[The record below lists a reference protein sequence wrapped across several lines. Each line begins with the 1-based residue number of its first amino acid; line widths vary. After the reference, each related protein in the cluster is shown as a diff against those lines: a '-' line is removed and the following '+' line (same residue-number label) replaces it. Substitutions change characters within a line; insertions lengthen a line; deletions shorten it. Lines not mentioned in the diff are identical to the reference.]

1 MFYNMQKKSMKK
13 HKKFIFIIPV
23 VLFTVYMCLP
33 YYARKALI
41 YWFPTINDLSIFE
54 HHTVHAPDSCWE
66 WKISEKYNRI
76 RLSEAD
82 SIYLDK
88 MKTVSFLVIKNDSIV
103 YESYR
108 GGWNDSI
115 TSNLF
120 SATKSIV
127 GLLVGIA
134 IDEGKIRSVDDKVVE
149 YIPEYNK
156 GKQKDITIRNLLTMS
171 AGMDW
176 DEAYASLFSVTTHGY
191 YGNDLYNLIM
201 NLDIVDTPGVQYS
214 YRSGETQ
221 LLSFVLEA
229 ATGTTISKYAEEKL
243 WQPMMAGQ
251 DAYWLLDRKN
261 GDEKSFC
268 CFHTTAR
275 DAARFGR
282 LLLNKG
288 NWNGRQLVSKDYIT
302 EAITPASYLKDQWGK
317 EPLSYY
323 GFQTWI
329 MKHNG
334 ENCPYFRG
342 MLGQY
347 IIAIPSKNA
356 IVVRL
361 GHKRSKE
368 YVKELTTDIIRY
380 MEIADRILNN

>member
-1 MFYNMQKKSMKK
+1 MKTGKKIL
-13 HKKFIFIIPV
+13 FVLPVAIII
-23 VLFTVYMCLP
+23 VYLCLP
-33 YYARKALI
+33 FYAKKALI
-41 YWFPTINDLSIFE
+41 YWFPVIDDLEIFE
-54 HHTVHAPDSCWE
+54 HATVHAPDSCWE
-66 WKISEKYNRI
+66 WTVSDKYNSFQ
-76 RLSEAD
+76 LSKED
-82 SIYLDK
+82 SAYIDD
-88 MKTVSFLVIKNDSIV
+88 MKTVSFLVIKNDSIL
-103 YESYR
+103 YETYR
-108 GGWNDSI
+108 GGWNDTL

-134 IDEGKIRSVDDKVVE
+134 IDERKIGSVDDKVVK
-149 YIPEYNK
+149 YIPEYNR
-156 GKQKDITIRNLLTMS
+156 GRQKDITIRNLLTMS

-191 YGNDLYNLIM
+191 YGNDLYELIM
-201 NLDIVDTPGVQYS
+201 SLDIVDTPGVQYS

-229 ATGTTISKYAEEKL
+229 ATGETISRYAEKRL

-251 DAYWLLDRKN
+251 DAFWLLDKKN

-282 LLLNKG
+282 LILNKG
-288 NWNGRQLVSKDYIT
+288 NWNGKQLVSKEYME
-302 EAITPASYLKDQWGK
+302 EAMTPASYLKDQWGK
-317 EPLSYY
+317 DPLSYY

-329 MKHNG
+329 MDYKG
-334 ENCPYFRG
+334 ERCPYFRG

-361 GHKRSKE
+361 GHKRSRE

-380 MEIADRILNN
+380 MEIAEKILQN

>member
-1 MFYNMQKKSMKK
+1 MKTWKK
-13 HKKFIFIIPV
+13 ILIAIPAAVII
-23 VLFTVYMCLP
+23 VYICLP
-33 YYARKALI
+33 FYAKKALI
-41 YWFPTINDLSIFE
+41 YWFPTIDDLNIFE
-54 HHTVHAPDSCWE
+54 HATVHASDSCWE
-66 WKISEKYNRI
+66 WAVSEKYNSY
-76 RLSEAD
+76 RLSKED
-82 SIYLDK
+82 SAYIDD
-88 MKTVSFLVIKNDSIV
+88 MKTVSFLVIRNDSIL
-103 YESYR
+103 YETYR
-108 GGWNDSI
+108 GGWNDTL

-134 IDEGKIRSVDDKVVE
+134 IDEGKIGSVDDKVMK
-149 YIPEYNK
+149 YIPEYNR
-156 GKQKDITIRNLLTMS
+156 GRQKDITIRNLLTMS

-191 YGNDLYNLIM
+191 YGNDLYKLIM
-201 NLDIVDTPGVQYS
+201 GLDIVDTPGVQYS

-229 ATGTTISKYAEEKL
+229 ATGETISEYAEKKL
-243 WQPMMAGQ
+243 WRPMMAGQ
-251 DAYWLLDRKN
+251 DAFWLLDKKD

-282 LLLNKG
+282 LMLNMG
-288 NWNGRQLVSKDYIT
+288 NWNGRQLVSKEYME
-302 EAITPASYLKDQWGK
+302 EALTPASYLKDQWGK
-317 EPLSYY
+317 DPLTYY
-323 GFQTWI
+323 GYQTWI
-329 MKHNG
+329 MNYRG
-334 ENCPYFRG
+334 ERCPYFRG

-361 GHKRSKE
+361 GHKRSRE

-380 MEIADRILNN
+380 MEIAEKILQ

>member
-1 MFYNMQKKSMKK
+1 MKTEKK
-13 HKKFIFIIPV
+13 ILIAIPV
-23 VLFTVYMCLP
+23 AIIIAYLCLP
-33 YYARKALI
+33 FYAKKALI
-41 YWFPTINDLSIFE
+41 HWFPTIDDLGIFE
-54 HHTVHAPDSCWE
+54 HATVHAPDSCWE
-66 WKISEKYNRI
+66 WTVSDKYNSF
-76 RLSEAD
+76 RLSKED
-82 SIYLDK
+82 SAYIDD
-88 MKTVSFLVIKNDSIV
+88 MKTASFLVIRNDSIL
-103 YESYR
+103 YETYR
-108 GGWNDSI
+108 GGWNDTL

-134 IDEGKIRSVDDKVVE
+134 IDEGKIGSVDDKVVK
-149 YIPEYNK
+149 YIPEYNR
-156 GKQKDITIRNLLTMS
+156 GRQKDITIRNLLTMS

-201 NLDIVDTPGVQYS
+201 SLDIVDTPGVQYS

-221 LLSFVLEA
+221 LLSFVVEA
-229 ATGTTISKYAEEKL
+229 ATGETISRYAEKRL

-251 DAYWLLDRKN
+251 DAFWLLDKKD

-282 LLLNKG
+282 LMLNKG
-288 NWNGRQLVSKDYIT
+288 NWNGKQLVSKEYIE
-302 EAITPASYLKDQWGK
+302 EAMTPASYLKDQWGK
-317 EPLSYY
+317 DPLSYY

-329 MKHNG
+329 MDYKG
-334 ENCPYFRG
+334 EKCPYFRG

-368 YVKELTTDIIRY
+368 YIRELTTDITRY
-380 MEIADRILNN
+380 MEIAEKILQ

>member
-1 MFYNMQKKSMKK
+1 MKK

-41 YWFPTINDLSIFE
+41 YWLPTINDLSIFE
-54 HHTVHAPDSCWE
+54 HNTVNAPDSCWE
-66 WKISEKYNRI
+66 WKISENYNRI
-76 RLSEAD
+76 RLPEAD
-82 SIYLDK
+82 SIYLDE

-134 IDEGKIRSVDDKVVE
+134 IDEGKIRNVDDKVVE

-288 NWNGRQLVSKDYIT
+288 NWNGRQLVSEDYIT

-368 YVKELTTDIIRY
+368 YVKELTNDIIRY

>member
-1 MFYNMQKKSMKK
+1 MKTGKK
-13 HKKFIFIIPV
+13 ILIAIPV
-23 VLFTVYMCLP
+23 AIIIAYLCLP
-33 YYARKALI
+33 FYAKKALI
-41 YWFPTINDLSIFE
+41 HWFPTIDDLGIFE
-54 HHTVHAPDSCWE
+54 HATVHAPDSCRE
-66 WKISEKYNRI
+66 WAVSDKYNSF
-76 RLSEAD
+76 RLSKED
-82 SIYLDK
+82 SAYIDD
-88 MKTVSFLVIKNDSIV
+88 MKTVSFLVIRNDSIL
-103 YESYR
+103 YETYR
-108 GGWNDSI
+108 GEWNDTL

-134 IDEGKIRSVDDKVVE
+134 IDEGKIGSVDDKVVK
-149 YIPEYNK
+149 YIPEYNR

-201 NLDIVDTPGVQYS
+201 SLDIVDTPGVQYS

-221 LLSFVLEA
+221 LLSFVVEA
-229 ATGTTISKYAEEKL
+229 ATGETISRYAEKRL

-251 DAYWLLDRKN
+251 DAFWLLDKKG

-282 LLLNKG
+282 LMLNKG
-288 NWNGRQLVSKDYIT
+288 NWNGRQLVSKEYI
-302 EAITPASYLKDQWGK
+302 EESMTPASYLKDQWGK
-317 EPLSYY
+317 DPLSYY
-323 GFQTWI
+323 GYQTWI
-329 MKHNG
+329 MDYKG
-334 ENCPYFRG
+334 EKCPYFRG

-380 MEIADRILNN
+380 METAEKILQQ

>member
-1 MFYNMQKKSMKK
+1 MKTGKKVL
-13 HKKFIFIIPV
+13 IAIPV
-23 VLFTVYMCLP
+23 VIIIAYLCLP
-33 YYARKALI
+33 FYAKKALI
-41 YWFPTINDLSIFE
+41 HRFPTIDDLDIFE
-54 HHTVHAPDSCWE
+54 HATVHAPDSCRE
-66 WKISEKYNRI
+66 WAVSDKYNSF
-76 RLSEAD
+76 RLSKED
-82 SIYLDK
+82 SAYIDD
-88 MKTVSFLVIKNDSIV
+88 MKTASFLVIRNDSIL
-103 YESYR
+103 YETYR
-108 GGWNDSI
+108 GGWNDTL

-134 IDEGKIRSVDDKVVE
+134 IDEGKIGSVDDKVVK
-149 YIPEYNK
+149 YIPEYNR

-201 NLDIVDTPGVQYS
+201 SLDIVDTPGVQYS

-221 LLSFVLEA
+221 LLSFVVEA
-229 ATGTTISKYAEEKL
+229 ATGETISRYAEKRL

-251 DAYWLLDRKN
+251 DAFWLLDKKG

-282 LLLNKG
+282 LMLNKG
-288 NWNGRQLVSKDYIT
+288 NWNGRQLVSKEYI
-302 EAITPASYLKDQWGK
+302 EESMTPASYLKDQWGK
-317 EPLSYY
+317 DPLSYY
-323 GFQTWI
+323 GYQTWI
-329 MKHNG
+329 MDYKG
-334 ENCPYFRG
+334 EKCPYFRG

-380 MEIADRILNN
+380 METAEKILQQ

>member
-1 MFYNMQKKSMKK
+1 MKTWKK
-13 HKKFIFIIPV
+13 ILIAIPV
-23 VLFTVYMCLP
+23 AVIIAYLCLP
-33 YYARKALI
+33 FYAKKALI
-41 YWFPTINDLSIFE
+41 YWFPTIDDLNIFE
-54 HHTVHAPDSCWE
+54 HATVHAPDSCWE
-66 WKISEKYNRI
+66 WAISDKYNSYK
-76 RLSEAD
+76 LSKED
-82 SIYLDK
+82 SAYIDD
-88 MKTVSFLVIKNDSIV
+88 MKTVSFLVIRNDSIL
-103 YESYR
+103 YETYR
-108 GGWNDSI
+108 GGWNDTL

-127 GLLVGIA
+127 GTLVGIA
-134 IDEGKIRSVDDKVVE
+134 MDEGKIGSVDDKVMK
-149 YIPEYNK
+149 YIPEYNR
-156 GKQKDITIRNLLTMS
+156 GRQKDITIRNLLTMS

-191 YGNDLYNLIM
+191 YGNDLYKLIM
-201 NLDIVDTPGVQYS
+201 GLDIVDTPGVQYS

-229 ATGTTISKYAEEKL
+229 ATGETISKYAEKKL

-251 DAYWLLDRKN
+251 DAFWLLDKKN

-282 LLLNKG
+282 LMLNMG
-288 NWNGRQLVSKDYIT
+288 NWNGRQLVSREYME
-302 EAITPASYLKDQWGK
+302 EALAPASYLKDQWGK
-317 EPLSYY
+317 DPLTYY
-323 GFQTWI
+323 GYQTWI
-329 MKHNG
+329 MNYKG
-334 ENCPYFRG
+334 ERCPYFRG

-356 IVVRL
+356 VVVRL
-361 GHKRSKE
+361 GHKRSRE

-380 MEIADRILNN
+380 MEIAEKILQ

>member
-1 MFYNMQKKSMKK
+1 MKTWKK
-13 HKKFIFIIPV
+13 ILIAIPV
-23 VLFTVYMCLP
+23 AVIIAYLCLP
-33 YYARKALI
+33 FYAKKALI
-41 YWFPTINDLSIFE
+41 YWFPTIDDLNIFE
-54 HHTVHAPDSCWE
+54 HATVHAPDSCWE
-66 WKISEKYNRI
+66 WAISDKYNSYK
-76 RLSEAD
+76 LSKED
-82 SIYLDK
+82 SAYIDD
-88 MKTVSFLVIKNDSIV
+88 MKTVSFLVIRNDSIL
-103 YESYR
+103 YETYR
-108 GGWNDSI
+108 GGWNDTL

-127 GLLVGIA
+127 GMLVGIA
-134 IDEGKIRSVDDKVVE
+134 MDEGKIGSVDDKVMK
-149 YIPEYNK
+149 YIPEYNR
-156 GKQKDITIRNLLTMS
+156 GRQKDITIRNLLTMS

-191 YGNDLYNLIM
+191 YGNDLYKLIM
-201 NLDIVDTPGVQYS
+201 GLDIVDTPGVQYS

-229 ATGTTISKYAEEKL
+229 ATGETISKYAEKKL

-251 DAYWLLDRKN
+251 DAFWLLDKKD

-282 LLLNKG
+282 LMLNMG
-288 NWNGRQLVSKDYIT
+288 NWNGRQLVSREYME
-302 EAITPASYLKDQWGK
+302 EALAPASYLKDQWGK
-317 EPLSYY
+317 GPLTYY
-323 GFQTWI
+323 GYQTWI
-329 MKHNG
+329 MNYNG
-334 ENCPYFRG
+334 ERCPYFRG

-356 IVVRL
+356 VVVRL
-361 GHKRSKE
+361 GHKRSRE

-380 MEIADRILNN
+380 MEIAEKILQ

>member
-1 MFYNMQKKSMKK
+1 MKTEKK
-13 HKKFIFIIPV
+13 ILIAIPV
-23 VLFTVYMCLP
+23 AIIIAYLCLP
-33 YYARKALI
+33 FYAKKALI
-41 YWFPTINDLSIFE
+41 HWFPTIDDLGIFE
-54 HHTVHAPDSCWE
+54 HATVHAPDSCWE
-66 WKISEKYNRI
+66 WTVSDKYNSF
-76 RLSEAD
+76 RLSKED
-82 SIYLDK
+82 SAYIDD
-88 MKTVSFLVIKNDSIV
+88 MKTASFLIIRNDSIL
-103 YESYR
+103 YETYR
-108 GGWNDSI
+108 GGWNDTL

-134 IDEGKIRSVDDKVVE
+134 IDEGKIGSVDDKVVK
-149 YIPEYNK
+149 YIPEYNR
-156 GKQKDITIRNLLTMS
+156 GRQKDITIRNLLTMS

-201 NLDIVDTPGVQYS
+201 SLDIVDTPGVQYS

-221 LLSFVLEA
+221 LLSFVVEA
-229 ATGTTISKYAEEKL
+229 ATGETISRYAEKRL

-251 DAYWLLDRKN
+251 NAFWLLDKKD

-282 LLLNKG
+282 LMLNKG
-288 NWNGRQLVSKDYIT
+288 NWNGKQLVSKEYIE
-302 EAITPASYLKDQWGK
+302 EAMTPASYLKDQWGK
-317 EPLSYY
+317 DPLSYY

-329 MKHNG
+329 MDYKG
-334 ENCPYFRG
+334 EKCPYFRG

-368 YVKELTTDIIRY
+368 YIRELTTDITRY
-380 MEIADRILNN
+380 MEIAEKILQ

>member
-1 MFYNMQKKSMKK
+1 MKTWKK
-13 HKKFIFIIPV
+13 ILIAIPV
-23 VLFTVYMCLP
+23 AVIIAYLCLP
-33 YYARKALI
+33 FYAKKALI
-41 YWFPTINDLSIFE
+41 YWFPTIDDLNIFE
-54 HHTVHAPDSCWE
+54 HATVHAPDSCWE
-66 WKISEKYNRI
+66 WAISDKYNSYK
-76 RLSEAD
+76 LSKKD
-82 SIYLDK
+82 SAYIDD
-88 MKTVSFLVIKNDSIV
+88 MKTVSFLVIRNDSIL
-103 YESYR
+103 YETYR
-108 GGWNDSI
+108 GGWNDTL

-127 GLLVGIA
+127 GMLVGIA
-134 IDEGKIRSVDDKVVE
+134 MDEGKIGSVDDKVMK
-149 YIPEYNK
+149 YIPEYNR
-156 GKQKDITIRNLLTMS
+156 GRQKDITIRNLLTMS

-191 YGNDLYNLIM
+191 YGNDLYKLIM
-201 NLDIVDTPGVQYS
+201 GLDIVDTPGVQYS

-229 ATGTTISKYAEEKL
+229 ATGETISKYAEKKL

-251 DAYWLLDRKN
+251 DAFWLLDKKN

-282 LLLNKG
+282 LMLNMG
-288 NWNGRQLVSKDYIT
+288 NWNGRQLVSREYME
-302 EAITPASYLKDQWGK
+302 EALAPTSYLKDQWGK
-317 EPLSYY
+317 DPLTYY
-323 GFQTWI
+323 GYQTWI
-329 MKHNG
+329 MNYKG
-334 ENCPYFRG
+334 ERCPYFRG

-356 IVVRL
+356 VVVRL
-361 GHKRSKE
+361 GHKRSRE

-380 MEIADRILNN
+380 MEIAEKILQ